1 MLRLASMIGLLMAI
15 GCSSKDDDATD
26 TGTAGGGGGTDEC
39 GTPQA
44 TADFDEVDFYVRG
57 TVDFKFTKDKDEE
70 ATVSL
75 ADASG
80 AAVTGKNEWVGDT
93 IRFTPDA
100 PLTTG
105 SAYEATLTHCG
116 GVADFSFR
124 PGDLGGALEDGPA
137 SLTGRTY
144 AVALGEAR
152 FVKPEGVGS
161 ARRPARK
168 ACLIGVTAADE
179 AEISMMGALSVEG
192 SLDQDRCE
200 PSIEF
205 PVAADFTEAPFF
217 SINADELALS
227 VSDFN
232 VGIKDFTLSGT
243 FAADG
248 SYMGGAVLA
257 GLLDA
262 RDLVEALIGGGILED
277 GSDATAVCDL
287 ISAFSVNCEACS
299 DGEEYCLSIHVDESW
314 LTRPAPSL
322 WLRTSATLRPVQKAA
337 TSNRCTSQMR
347 NAGPRVGVFLCSR
360 AFSWTYPRSTAR
372 TR

>member
-15 GCSSKDDDATD
+15 GCSSKDDDATGTD
-26 TGTAGGGGGTDEC
+26 TATGGGSGGGTDEC

-100 PLTTG
+100 PLNTG

-116 GVADFSFR
+116 GVADVSFR
-124 PGDLGGALEDGPA
+124 TGDLGGALEDGPA

-161 ARRPARK
+161 LLGGLLTQDI
-168 ACLIGVTAADE
+168 LIGVTAADE
-179 AEISMMGALSVEG
+179 AEISMMGALSLEG

-257 GLLDA
+257 GPLDA
-262 RDLVEALIGGGILED
+262 RDLVEALIGGGILEE

-299 DGEEYCLSIHVDESW
+299 DGEEYCLSIHVDQIMADETGSE
-314 LTRPAPSL
+314 LVAQDECDPEAC
-322 WLRTSATLRPVQKAA
+322 AEG
-337 TSNRCTSQMR
+337 CDE
-347 NAGPRVGVFLCSR
+347 
-360 AFSWTYPRSTAR
+360 
-372 TR
+372 

>member
-1 MLRLASMIGLLMAI
+1 MLRLASMMGLLVAI
-15 GCSSKDDDATD
+15 GCSSKDDGAGD
-26 TGTAGGGGGTDEC
+26 TGSTGGGDPTDVC

-70 ATVSL
+70 ATVTL
-75 ADASG
+75 TDASATEVSG
-80 AAVTGKNEWVGDT
+80 TSEWIGDT

-100 PLTTG
+100 PLATG

-116 GVADFSFR
+116 GEAAVTFR
-124 PGDLGGALEDGPA
+124 TSDLGGALDEGPE
-137 SLTGRTY
+137 SLVGRTY

-161 ARRPARK
+161 LLGGLLTQDI
-168 ACLIGVTAADE
+168 LIGVTAASDT
-179 AEISMMGALSVEG
+179 EINMMGALSEEG
-192 SLDQDRCE
+192 SLNQDRCE

-217 SINADELALS
+217 SINADELALT
-227 VSDFN
+227 VADFN
-232 VGIKDFTLSGT
+232 VAINDFTLSGT

-262 RDLVEALIGGGILED
+262 RDLVEALIGGGILEE
-277 GSDATAVCDL
+277 GSDASSVCDL
-287 ISAFSVNCEACS
+287 ISAFSVSCEACS
-299 DGEEYCLSIHVDESW
+299 DGEEYCLSIHVDQIMAEETGSE
-314 LTRPAPSL
+314 LVAQDECDPEA
-322 WLRTSATLRPVQKAA
+322 
-337 TSNRCTSQMR
+337 
-347 NAGPRVGVFLCSR
+347 CSEGCDE
-360 AFSWTYPRSTAR
+360 
-372 TR
+372 